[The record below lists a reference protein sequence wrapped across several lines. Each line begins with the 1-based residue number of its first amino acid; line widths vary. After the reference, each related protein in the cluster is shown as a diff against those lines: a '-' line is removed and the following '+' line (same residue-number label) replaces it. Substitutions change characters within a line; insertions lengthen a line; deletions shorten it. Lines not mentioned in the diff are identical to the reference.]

1 MKATRSILHYSLFA
15 VILGVVSFDANSAIR
30 VGNHSRSYAQAYQ
43 QVNEARMGPQPIYVN
58 QPQPGQNTTTPTTN
72 TVATQNTDG
81 TAAVDDVNVI
91 RDARM
96 ERCSMIYPNGEFDWT
111 QPTVGRGAG
120 GADTCTAIVE
130 MRGYQMGQ
138 DGSDVV
144 LARAY
149 LASGDAMICNIS
161 EFPSNSYTVDAE
173 SIVFPADAAPTMDDV
188 VDVMNQEQKKNA
200 GLKIAAGAIIGGLGG
215 NMLGQNDRGNDSL
228 LGTDTGKLQGTAI
241 GAVLGSGL
249 MAANAYTGKVA
260 GDTILSAGVNA
271 TAGSVIGNMAATG
284 GSVLRIED
292 CTIPDGADGAGR
304 RTSCLW
310 GVLATTTPLTTERAF
325 FNIDTNETF
334 VCDANMTNC
343 KEEELASIRL
353 AAYPD
358 ANIED
363 VTDEQFERILANSSY
378 QYYVSSNNGVISMVP
393 ATQGGDNVDVGR
405 GIYALVSSAGRID
418 RQMPAMLEMRDKAF
432 GLTQA
437 DWREWRRNNRN
448 GVTIY
453 GRTTNGDAYALSDN
467 TDTDVQN
474 FYPMMVDATDGS
486 LIDFGNKARLKST
499 LIGAGVGGAL
509 GGFVGYQ
516 GAQNDVQN
524 RWVTAVREYED
535 SLQKVYCA
543 TGNRF
548 LGYYNDQIFIPNMAG
563 TADTTTE

>member
-1 MKATRSILHYSLFA
+1 
-15 VILGVVSFDANSAIR
+15 
-30 VGNHSRSYAQAYQ
+30 
-43 QVNEARMGPQPIYVN
+43 
-58 QPQPGQNTTTPTTN
+58 
-72 TVATQNTDG
+72 
-81 TAAVDDVNVI
+81 
-91 RDARM
+91 
-96 ERCSMIYPNGEFDWT
+96 
-111 QPTVGRGAG
+111 
-120 GADTCTAIVE
+120 
-130 MRGYQMGQ
+130 
-138 DGSDVV
+138 
-144 LARAY
+144 
-149 LASGDAMICNIS
+149 
-161 EFPSNSYTVDAE
+161 
-173 SIVFPADAAPTMDDV
+173 
-188 VDVMNQEQKKNA
+188 MNQEQKKNA

-563 TADTTTE
+563 TEDTTTE